1 MTEIKIIKHTTPKHL
16 AETYSKISN
25 IGDEPIALLIP
36 SDLAQY
42 RFGLLADILKLII
55 TLNSNCN
62 IKIIKLDFT
71 SSELDKFYEQEYSY
85 PIISLLWNT
94 AEFVDKDGE
103 NIKSLL
109 REKQNEFFIKMN
121 SYEKFKGNK
130 HIWVN
135 TDHLSKSKG
144 LIRLFENSNGFNDDE
159 KKIANTVK
167 KILIKN
173 ILTFKKQN
181 LNEVEDI
188 LEDIGAIVYELTKN
202 TFEWGRTDSN
212 SVEIPSSV
220 RGAYL
225 RFHINKK
232 EKITEDYKGTP
243 IATFFNHKSIE
254 REYLN
259 HLDQVYYLEILVFDS
274 GVGFIDKFHQ
284 KNKIDDLS
292 IIKKCLIKNQTSST
306 SNLKSKK
313 GIGLDRILRILD
325 KKGFLKIST
334 DKYSVY
340 RDLIKDNYEPV
351 KKDNLK
357 DLVIEDWNQD
367 GFENQIKAQGS
378 YISILY
384 PFKN

>member
-16 AETYSKISN
+16 TETYNKISDF
-25 IGDEPIALLIP
+25 IDEPITLLIP

-55 TLNSNCN
+55 TLNSTCD
-62 IKIIKLDFT
+62 IKIVKLDFD

-85 PIISLLWNT
+85 PLVALLWNT
-94 AEFVDKDGE
+94 TVFVDKEGK

-109 REKQNEFFIKMN
+109 RDKQNEFFKKMN
-121 SYEKFKGNK
+121 SFEKFKGNK

-144 LIRLFENSNGFNDDE
+144 LIRLLENSNGFNDDE
-159 KKIANTVK
+159 EKITYTIK
-167 KILIKN
+167 KILTKN
-173 ILTFKKQN
+173 ILTFNKQN
-181 LNEVEDI
+181 LTEVEDI
-188 LEDIGAIVYELTKN
+188 LEDIGAIIYELTKN
-202 TFEWGRTDSN
+202 TFEWGRTDAN
-212 SVEIPSSV
+212 FVEIPSSV

-232 EKITEDYKGTP
+232 EKITEEYIGTP
-243 IATFFNHKSIE
+243 IAAFFDHKSIE
-254 REYLN
+254 TESLN
-259 HLDQVYYLEILVFDS
+259 HLKQVYYLEILVFDS

-284 KNKIDDLS
+284 KDETDDLS

-313 GIGLDRILRILD
+313 GIGLDRILKILD

-334 DKYSVY
+334 DRYSVY
-340 RDLIKDNYEPV
+340 RDLIKDKYEPV
-351 KKDNLK
+351 KNNNLK
-357 DLVIEDWNQD
+357 DLVLEDWNQD
-367 GFENQIKAQGS
+367 GFKNQIKAQGS

>member
-16 AETYSKISN
+16 AETYCKISDF
-25 IGDEPIALLIP
+25 IDEPITLLIP
-36 SDLAQY
+36 SDLAYY

-55 TLNSNCN
+55 TINSNCD
-62 IKIIKLDFT
+62 IRIVKLDFD

-85 PIISLLWNT
+85 PIVALLWNT
-94 AEFVDKDGE
+94 TLFVDKDGK

-109 REKQNEFFIKMN
+109 RDKQNEFFLRMN
-121 SYEKFKGNK
+121 SFEKFKGNK

-144 LIRLFENSNGFNDDE
+144 LIRLLENANGFNDDE
-159 KKIANTVK
+159 EKIANTVK
-167 KILIKN
+167 KILTKN

-232 EKITEDYKGTP
+232 EKI
-243 IATFFNHKSIE
+243 
-254 REYLN
+254 
-259 HLDQVYYLEILVFDS
+259 
-274 GVGFIDKFHQ
+274 
-284 KNKIDDLS
+284 
-292 IIKKCLIKNQTSST
+292 
-306 SNLKSKK
+306 
-313 GIGLDRILRILD
+313 
-325 KKGFLKIST
+325 
-334 DKYSVY
+334 
-340 RDLIKDNYEPV
+340 
-351 KKDNLK
+351 
-357 DLVIEDWNQD
+357 
-367 GFENQIKAQGS
+367 NQINS
-378 YISILY
+378 S
-384 PFKN
+384 

>member
-16 AETYSKISN
+16 AETYCKISDF
-25 IGDEPIALLIP
+25 IDEPIVLLIP

-55 TLNSNCN
+55 TINSNCN
-62 IKIIKLDFT
+62 IKIVKLDFA

-85 PIISLLWNT
+85 PIVSLLWNT

-121 SYEKFKGNK
+121 SFEKFKGNK

-144 LIRLFENSNGFNDDE
+144 LIRLLENSNGFNDDE
-159 KKIANTVK
+159 EKIANTVK
-167 KILIKN
+167 KILTKN

-212 SVEIPSSV
+212 FVEIPSSV

-232 EKITEDYKGTP
+232 EKITEEYKGTP

-259 HLDQVYYLEILVFDS
+259 HLKQVYYLEILVFDS

-284 KNKIDDLS
+284 KDEIDDLS

-340 RDLIKDNYEPV
+340 RDLIKDNYVPV
-351 KKDNLK
+351 KNNNLK